1 MELVKFLVKKICI
14 LIFSLFLVATF
25 TFLLL
30 KNIPGDPFSQ
40 EQAVPEEIL
49 KSMHAYYGLDKPWYV
64 QYLKYLKGIATWDLG
79 PSFKYEG
86 RTVNEIISEGAPIS
100 FVLGLEALIIAIICG
115 ITLGTIAAF
124 RRSCYPDHLCMIF
137 AVIGISIPNFILA
150 TFLQYIFSMKLSLLP
165 VARWGSFAQS
175 ILPSLSLSALPMAF
189 IARLTRGN
197 MVEVLQQDY
206 VITARSKGLSF
217 LKILFS
223 HVLKNSL
230 ITVVT
235 YLAPLCSGI
244 LTGSFVIEKIFGIP
258 GLGGW
263 FVTSITNR
271 DYTVIMGVTMFYSTV
286 LMTSVFI
293 VDLIYYVLDPR
304 IKIVPTKA
312 SYG

>member
-1 MELVKFLVKKICI
+1 MELVKFLIKKICI
-14 LIFSLFLVATF
+14 LLFSLFLVATF

-40 EQAVPEEIL
+40 EQAVPEEIM

-64 QYLKYLKGIATWDLG
+64 QYFKYLKGIIFWDLG

-100 FVLGLEALIIAIICG
+100 FVLGLEALIIAVIFG

-124 RRSCYPDHLCMIF
+124 RRSSYPDHLCMIL

-150 TFLQYIFSMKLSLLP
+150 TFLQYIFSMKLGLLP

-206 VITARSKGLSF
+206 VITARSKGLS
-217 LKILFS
+217 LAKILFS

-271 DYTVIMGVTMFYSTV
+271 DYTVIMGVTMFYSSV
-286 LMTSVFI
+286 LMTSVLL
-293 VDLIYYVLDPR
+293 VDLIYYFLDPR
-304 IKIVPTKA
+304 IKIVPTRA
-312 SYG
+312 SHG

>member
-1 MELVKFLVKKICI
+1 MELLKFLIKKICI

-40 EQAVPEEIL
+40 EQAVPEEIM
-49 KSMHAYYGLDKPWYV
+49 KSMHAYYGLDKPWYI
-64 QYLKYLKGIATWDLG
+64 QYFRYLKGIVLWDLG

-86 RTVNEIISEGAPIS
+86 RNVNEIIAEGAPIS
-100 FVLGLEALIIAIICG
+100 FVLGIEALIIAVMCG

-124 RRSCYPDHLCMIF
+124 RRSSYPDHLCMIL

-150 TFLQYIFSMKLSLLP
+150 TFLQYLFSMKLGLLP

-206 VITARSKGLSF
+206 VITARSKGLC
-217 LKILFS
+217 LKKILFS

-286 LMTSVFI
+286 LMTSVLI
-293 VDLIYYVLDPR
+293 VDLIYYFLDPR
-304 IKIVPTKA
+304 INIVPTRT
-312 SYG
+312 SHG